1 MTKILQIF
9 KIAVCFLIEQV
20 MRIELTSSAWQAD
33 ALTVVLYLQKFER
46 VVGFEPT
53 VIPDW
58 KSGAIDHYATL
69 ARDRKLNFKSFGLLE
84 LNQF

>member
-1 MTKILQIF
+1 MFSYRAGNENRTHILGMANRCTNRCAIP
-9 KIAVCFLIEQV
+9 A
-20 MRIELTSSAWQAD
+20 
-33 ALTVVLYLQKFER
+33 KFER

-69 ARDRKLNFKSFGLLE
+69 ARNRKLNFKSFGLLE